1 MEDAGF
7 VDVTVSGPVVKNLVV
22 ASPEEYYNRFAL
34 TSPPNVEMIR
44 RMDDETRSKFCARI
58 MEIAKDRGGM
68 EDGSVVLNSAAYIAC
83 GRKP

>member
-1 MEDAGF
+1 
-7 VDVTVSGPVVKNLVV
+7 
-22 ASPEEYYNRFAL
+22 
-34 TSPPNVEMIR
+34 
-44 RMDDETRSKFCARI
+44 MDDETRSKFRARV